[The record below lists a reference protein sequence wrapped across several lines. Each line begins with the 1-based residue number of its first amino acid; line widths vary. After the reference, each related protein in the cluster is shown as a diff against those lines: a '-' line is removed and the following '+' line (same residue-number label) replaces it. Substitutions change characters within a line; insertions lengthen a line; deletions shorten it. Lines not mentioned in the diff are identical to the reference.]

1 MEKID
6 LRLGDSAEIFYVSG
20 VESDGGELRVDG
32 GTIHHDG
39 KGGGG
44 LEGRSIQ
51 ITTLQ
56 QL

>member
-6 LRLGDSAEIFYVSG
+6 LRLGDSAEIFHVSC

>member
-6 LRLGDSAEIFYVSG
+6 LRLGDSAEIFHVSG

-39 KGGGG
+39 KEE
-44 LEGRSIQ
+44 EGWKEEASE
-51 ITTLQ
+51 
-56 QL
+56 